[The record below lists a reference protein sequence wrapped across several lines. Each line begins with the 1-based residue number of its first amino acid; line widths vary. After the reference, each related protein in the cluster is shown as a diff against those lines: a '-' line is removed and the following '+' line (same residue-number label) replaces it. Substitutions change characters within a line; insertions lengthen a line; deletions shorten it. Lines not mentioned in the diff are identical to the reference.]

1 MLFISFIQ
9 VTFYL
14 MIIWSKLPKIDL
26 TVAAAISLETA
37 GFIGNKYTHFCGF
50 AYMFMV
56 IFFIIILISLDAVNN
71 KKIVD
76 TRIPKNNIRSIDS
89 QIKIENKIIP
99 KQWFW
104 KVA

>member
-1 MLFISFIQ
+1 
-9 VTFYL
+9 

-26 TVAAAISLETA
+26 TLAVAISLETA
-37 GFIGNKYTHFCGF
+37 GFIGNKYTHFYGF
-50 AYMFMV
+50 AYMFIV

-104 KVA
+104 KGA

>member
-1 MLFISFIQ
+1 MFI
-9 VTFYL
+9 
-14 MIIWSKLPKIDL
+14 
-26 TVAAAISLETA
+26 
-37 GFIGNKYTHFCGF
+37 
-50 AYMFMV
+50 V
-56 IFFIIILISLDAVNN
+56 IFFIIILISLDSVNN

-104 KVA
+104 KGA

>member
-1 MLFISFIQ
+1 
-9 VTFYL
+9 

-26 TVAAAISLETA
+26 TFATVISLETA

-71 KKIVD
+71 KNIVD
-76 TRIPKNNIRSIDS
+76 KRIPKNNIRSIDS

-99 KQWFW
+99 NQWFW
-104 KVA
+104 KGS

>member
-1 MLFISFIQ
+1 
-9 VTFYL
+9 

-26 TVAAAISLETA
+26 TVATVISLETA
-37 GFIGNKYTHFCGF
+37 GFIGNIYTHFYGF
-50 AYMFMV
+50 AYMFIV
-56 IFFIIILISLDAVNN
+56 IFFIIILLSLDAVNN

-76 TRIPKNNIRSIDS
+76 IKIPKNNIRSIDS

-104 KVA
+104 QGA

>member
-1 MLFISFIQ
+1 
-9 VTFYL
+9 

-26 TVAAAISLETA
+26 IFAAAISLETA
-37 GFIGNKYTHFCGF
+37 GFIGNKYTHFYSF
-50 AYMFMV
+50 AYMFIV

-104 KVA
+104 QGA

>member
-37 GFIGNKYTHFCGF
+37 GFIGNKYTHFYGF
-50 AYMFMV
+50 AYMFIV

-89 QIKIENKIIP
+89 KIKIENKIIP
-99 KQWFW
+99 KE
-104 KVA
+104 